1 MKRDAYKFLSGSAA
15 ALAYVHTA
23 YAVAA
28 SKGIMNEPVLFGRK
42 WGFKFAWAEVAI
54 YSAISLTLAYRGWL
68 ADSTPDTSAR
78 EPKPVDRR

>member
-15 ALAYVHTA
+15 ALAYAHGA

-42 WGFKFAWAEVAI
+42 FGVTFAWVEVVI
-54 YSAISLTLAYRGWL
+54 YAALSAALAYRGWR
-68 ADSTPDTSAR
+68 AESAPGESTGRPR
-78 EPKPVDRR
+78 VV

>member
-15 ALAYVHTA
+15 ALAYVHAA

-42 WGFKFAWAEVAI
+42 WGFTFAWVEVVI

-68 ADSTPDTSAR
+68 RAPEKPTAEGAADTVR
-78 EPKPVDRR
+78 